1 MLKYLSPILLT
12 VAIILAT
19 VAIILPN
26 WVIQSSPAKFPGIP
40 TNVTMDMCN
49 EAMKKCQAQ
58 TGLDCNTFMN
68 ECKMAAQGQD
78 IVVTSGLWSICD
90 NVDNKCKTWGDGK
103 TSPEAP
109 KDIVVSQ
116 VTSITGVVLL
126 GIGMLCILM
135 SKTLVSKLVIGLGVA
150 CLTAALIVFGV
161 VTKPDKMKDAKF
173 NTSFWLEMSAAI
185 LGLITVFLPSKK

>member
-40 TNVTMDMCN
+40 VTMDMCN
-49 EAMKKCQAQ
+49 EAMKKCQTQ
-58 TGLDCNTFMN
+58 TGLDCNTLMN

-103 TSPEAP
+103 TSP
-109 KDIVVSQ
+109 KDIIVSQ
-116 VTSITGVVLL
+116 ITSITGVE
-126 GIGMLCILM
+126 
-135 SKTLVSKLVIGLGVA
+135 VI
-150 CLTAALIVFGV
+150 
-161 VTKPDKMKDAKF
+161 
-173 NTSFWLEMSAAI
+173 
-185 LGLITVFLPSKK
+185 